1 MSSFVSSSQDNSF
14 LPNFCKLTTIIFA
27 LILTELFAIILV
39 LMQDG
44 SHWATVQKYLL
55 NDLFLI
61 SLFMQSVTLLSIGSL
76 CWLRPWLIRIQHQL
90 TAALLSYLIILW
102 ITWLVSEV
110 SWQIRQWSVT
120 DSMFHILHY
129 WYLTKSL
136 LLTSGVT
143 LLILGYGYW
152 RGLWNKSTSL
162 LIYLIVLMV
171 ALFLTELLNLLTVD
185 YKYYDQMV
193 EHLLF
198 LWRNLGVS
206 AIVTAIV
213 LRYFYMQHDWRKQT
227 RAHAYARLQA
237 LQACIHPHFLFNTL
251 NTIASLIR
259 FDPERAESAVEDLAE
274 LFRAS
279 FRDVQRLI
287 TVQDEIDI
295 CQQYLR
301 IEGLRLDQRL
311 QVAWQV
317 DNLPR
322 DALIPPL
329 CLQPLLENAVYYGIQ
344 PLPEGGV
351 ITITSMRDGDQLTI
365 DIENPCVADIQKSRG
380 LGIAQDNVRERLKV
394 YFGGQGKLTIYQESN
409 CYRASLRIP
418 YQKTYENP
426 NSR

>member
-1 MSSFVSSSQDNSF
+1 LSPPIPVAQDNSF
-14 LPNFCKLTTIIFA
+14 LPNFCKMNTLFFA
-27 LILTELFAIILV
+27 TILTELFAIILV

-44 SHWATVQKYLL
+44 SHWSTVQR
-55 NDLFLI
+55 FLI
-61 SLFMQSVTLLSIGSL
+61 TDLIAISIFMQSVTLFSIGCL
-76 CWLRPWLIRIQHQL
+76 CGLRRWLVRIHNQL
-90 TAALLSYLIILW
+90 TAALISYMVILW

-110 SWQIRQWSVT
+110 GWQLNQWSIKK
-120 DSMFHILHY
+120 DILFQVPHY
-129 WYLTKSL
+129 WYLFKSL
-136 LLTSGVT
+136 ALTSLVT
-143 LLILGYGYW
+143 LIILGYGYW
-152 RGLWNKSTSL
+152 RGLWNKSASL
-162 LIYLIVLMV
+162 LIYLVILMV
-171 ALFLTELLNLLTVD
+171 ALFLTELLTLLTID
-185 YKYYDQMV
+185 YNHYDQMV

-227 RAHAYARLQA
+227 RAHAHARLQA

-259 FDPERAESAVEDLAE
+259 FDPDRAESAVEDLAE

-287 TVQDEIDI
+287 TIQDEIDI

-351 ITITSMRDGDQLTI
+351 ITITSMRDGNQLTI
-365 DIENPCVADIQKSRG
+365 EIENPCVADIQKSRG

-394 YFGGQGKLTIYQESN
+394 YFGGLGKLTIYQESN

-418 YQKTYENP
+418 YQKIYENS
-426 NSR
+426 NS

>member
-1 MSSFVSSSQDNSF
+1 LSPPIPVAQDNSF
-14 LPNFCKLTTIIFA
+14 LPNFCKMNTLFFA
-27 LILTELFAIILV
+27 TILTELFAIILV

-44 SHWATVQKYLL
+44 SHWSTVQR
-55 NDLFLI
+55 FLI
-61 SLFMQSVTLLSIGSL
+61 TDLIAISIFMQSVTLFSIGCL
-76 CWLRPWLIRIQHQL
+76 CGLRRWLVRIHNQL
-90 TAALLSYLIILW
+90 TAALISYMVILW

-110 SWQIRQWSVT
+110 GWQLNQWSIKK
-120 DSMFHILHY
+120 DILFQVPHY
-129 WYLTKSL
+129 WYLFKSL
-136 LLTSGVT
+136 ALTSLVT
-143 LLILGYGYW
+143 LIILGYGYW
-152 RGLWNKSTSL
+152 RGLWNKSASL
-162 LIYLIVLMV
+162 LIYLVILMV
-171 ALFLTELLNLLTVD
+171 ALFLTELLTLLTID
-185 YKYYDQMV
+185 YNHYDQMV

-227 RAHAYARLQA
+227 RAHAHARLQA

-259 FDPERAESAVEDLAE
+259 FDPDRAESAVEDLAE

-287 TVQDEIDI
+287 TIQDEIDI

-351 ITITSMRDGDQLTI
+351 ITITSMRDGNQLTI
-365 DIENPCVADIQKSRG
+365 EIENPCVADIQKSRG

-394 YFGGQGKLTIYQESN
+394 YFGGLGKLTIYQESN

-418 YQKTYENP
+418 YQKTYENS
-426 NSR
+426 NS

>member
-1 MSSFVSSSQDNSF
+1 MSPPIPVAQDNSF
-14 LPNFCKLTTIIFA
+14 LPNFCKMNTLFFA
-27 LILTELFAIILV
+27 TILTELFAIILV

-44 SHWATVQKYLL
+44 SHWSTVQR
-55 NDLFLI
+55 FLI
-61 SLFMQSVTLLSIGSL
+61 TDLIAISIFMQSVTLFSIGCL
-76 CWLRPWLIRIQHQL
+76 CGLRRWLVRIHNQL
-90 TAALLSYLIILW
+90 TAALISYMVILW

-110 SWQIRQWSVT
+110 GWQLNQWSIKK
-120 DSMFHILHY
+120 DILFQVPHY
-129 WYLTKSL
+129 WYLFKSL
-136 LLTSGVT
+136 ALTSLVT
-143 LLILGYGYW
+143 LIILGYGYW
-152 RGLWNKSTSL
+152 RGLWNKSASL
-162 LIYLIVLMV
+162 LIYLVILMV
-171 ALFLTELLNLLTVD
+171 ALFLTELLTLLTID
-185 YKYYDQMV
+185 YNHYDQMV

-227 RAHAYARLQA
+227 RAHAHARLQA

-259 FDPERAESAVEDLAE
+259 FDPDRAESAVEDLAE

-287 TVQDEIDI
+287 TIQDEIDI

-351 ITITSMRDGDQLTI
+351 ITITSMRDGNQLTI
-365 DIENPCVADIQKSRG
+365 EIENPCVADIQKSRG

-394 YFGGQGKLTIYQESN
+394 YFGGLGKLTIYQESN

-418 YQKTYENP
+418 YQKTYENS
-426 NSR
+426 NS

>member
-1 MSSFVSSSQDNSF
+1 MDHVVSPAKSVNQTTRWTATTFPCLRTTLWVLLKNLAVTS
-14 LPNFCKLTTIIFA
+14 LVTII
-27 LILTELFAIILV
+27 
-39 LMQDG
+39 
-44 SHWATVQKYLL
+44 
-55 NDLFLI
+55 
-61 SLFMQSVTLLSIGSL
+61 
-76 CWLRPWLIRIQHQL
+76 
-90 TAALLSYLIILW
+90 
-102 ITWLVSEV
+102 
-110 SWQIRQWSVT
+110 
-120 DSMFHILHY
+120 
-129 WYLTKSL
+129 
-136 LLTSGVT
+136 
-143 LLILGYGYW
+143 ILGYGYW
-152 RGLWNKSTSL
+152 RGLWNKSMVL
-162 LIYLIVLMV
+162 LLYLVILIV
-171 ALFLTELLNLLTVD
+171 ALFLTELLNLLTID
-185 YKYYDQMV
+185 HSHHDQTV

-259 FDPERAESAVEDLAE
+259 FDPSRAESAVEDLAE

-287 TVQDEIDI
+287 TIQDEIDI

-301 IEGLRLDQRL
+301 IESLRLDQRL
-311 QVAWQV
+311 QIAWQI

-351 ITITSMRDGDQLTI
+351 ITITSVQDGDQLTI
-365 DIENPCVADIQKSRG
+365 EIENPCVADIQKSRG
-380 LGIAQDNVRERLKV
+380 LGMAQDNVRERLKV
-394 YFGGQGKLTIYQESN
+394 YFGGQGKLTVYQESN
-409 CYRASLRIP
+409 SYRASLRIP

-426 NSR
+426 NS

>member
-1 MSSFVSSSQDNSF
+1 LSPSIPVAQDNSF
-14 LPNFCKLTTIIFA
+14 LPNFCKMTTLIFA
-27 LILTELFAIILV
+27 IILTELFAIILV

-44 SHWATVQKYLL
+44 SHWSTVQQ
-55 NDLFLI
+55 FLI
-61 SLFMQSVTLLSIGSL
+61 ADLIVISIFMQFVTLLSIGSL
-76 CWLRPWLIRIQHQL
+76 CGLRRWLVRIHNQL
-90 TAALLSYLIILW
+90 TAALISYMVILW
-102 ITWLVSEV
+102 ITWFVSEV
-110 SWQIRQWSVT
+110 GWQFNQWAIKK
-120 DSMFHILHY
+120 DILFQIPHY
-129 WYLTKSL
+129 WHLFKSL
-136 LLTSGVT
+136 ALTSLVT
-143 LLILGYGYW
+143 LVILGYGYW
-152 RGLWNKSTSL
+152 RGLWNKSASL
-162 LIYLIVLMV
+162 LIYLTILMV
-171 ALFLTELLNLLTVD
+171 ALFLTELLNLLTID
-185 YKYYDQMV
+185 YNHYDQMV

-227 RAHAYARLQA
+227 RAHAHARLQA

-259 FDPERAESAVEDLAE
+259 FDPDRAESAVEDLAE

-287 TVQDEIDI
+287 TIQDEIDI

-311 QVAWQV
+311 QVAWQI

-351 ITITSMRDGDQLTI
+351 ITITSVRDGNQLTI
-365 DIENPCVADIQKSRG
+365 EIENPCVADIQKSRG

-426 NSR
+426 NS

>member
-1 MSSFVSSSQDNSF
+1 M
-14 LPNFCKLTTIIFA
+14 TTLFFA
-27 LILTELFAIILV
+27 SALTELFAIILI
-39 LMQDG
+39 LMQDA
-44 SHWATVQKYLL
+44 SHWVTVQKYLL
-55 NDLFLI
+55 TDLAVI
-61 SLFMQSVTLLSIGSL
+61 SLFIQAITLFSIGSL
-76 CWLRPWLIRIQHQL
+76 CWLRRWLVKIHNQV
-90 TAALLSYLIILW
+90 TAALISYMVILW
-102 ITWLVSEV
+102 ITWLVSEIG
-110 SWQIRQWSVT
+110 WQFTQGTQSNLLFY
-120 DSMFHILHY
+120 MQNY
-129 WYLTKSL
+129 GYLFKNL
-136 LLTSGVT
+136 FLTSVVT
-143 LLILGYGYW
+143 LVILGYGYW
-152 RGLWNKSTSL
+152 RTLWNKSMVL
-162 LIYLIVLMV
+162 LLYLIILMV
-171 ALFLTELLNLLTVD
+171 ALFLTELLNLLTVNYQQHD
-185 YKYYDQMV
+185 RTV

-213 LRYFYMQHDWRKQT
+213 LRYFYMQHDWRQQT

-259 FDPERAESAVEDLAE
+259 FDPHRAESAVEDLAE

-279 FRDVQRLI
+279 FRDVHRLI
-287 TVQDEIDI
+287 TIQDEIDI

-351 ITITSMRDGDQLTI
+351 ITITSLRDNDQLTI
-365 DIENPCVADIQKSRG
+365 EVENPCVMDIQKSRG
-380 LGIAQDNVRERLKV
+380 LGMAQDNVRERLKV

-409 CYRASLRIP
+409 SYRASLRFP

-426 NSR
+426 NS

>member
-1 MSSFVSSSQDNSF
+1 MSSSIPVVQDNSF
-14 LPNFCKLTTIIFA
+14 LPNFCKMTTLFFA
-27 LILTELFAIILV
+27 IILTELFAIILV

-44 SHWATVQKYLL
+44 SHWSTVQRFLL
-55 NDLFLI
+55 TDLMVI
-61 SLFMQSVTLLSIGSL
+61 SIFMQLVTLLSIGSL
-76 CWLRPWLIRIQHQL
+76 CGLRRWLVRIHNQL
-90 TAALLSYLIILW
+90 TAALISYMVILW

-110 SWQIRQWSVT
+110 GWQFNQWAIKK
-120 DSMFHILHY
+120 DILFQIPHY
-129 WYLTKSL
+129 WYLFKNL
-136 LLTSGVT
+136 ALTSLVT
-143 LLILGYGYW
+143 LVILGYGYW
-152 RGLWNKSTSL
+152 RGLWNKSASL
-162 LIYLIVLMV
+162 LIYLTILMV
-171 ALFLTELLNLLTVD
+171 ALFLTELLNLLTID
-185 YKYYDQMV
+185 YNHYDQMV

-227 RAHAYARLQA
+227 QAHAHARLQA

-259 FDPERAESAVEDLAE
+259 FDPNRAESAVEDLAE

-287 TVQDEIDI
+287 TIQDEIDI

-301 IEGLRLDQRL
+301 IEELRLDQRL
-311 QVAWQV
+311 QVAWQI

-322 DALIPPL
+322 DALIPLL

-351 ITITSMRDGDQLTI
+351 ITITSVRDGDQLTI
-365 DIENPCVADIQKSRG
+365 EIENPCVADIQKSRG
-380 LGIAQDNVRERLKV
+380 LGVAQDNVRERLKV

-426 NSR
+426 NS

>member
-1 MSSFVSSSQDNSF
+1 MPSFVLSQDNSF
-14 LPNFCKLTTIIFA
+14 LPNFCKATTIVFA
-27 LILTELFAIILV
+27 IVLTELFAIILV

-44 SHWATVQKYLL
+44 SHWTTVQRYLL
-55 NDLFLI
+55 SDLATI
-61 SLFMQSVTLLSIGSL
+61 SIFMQSVTLLSISSL
-76 CWLRPWLIRIQHQL
+76 CWLRRWLVRIQHQL
-90 TAALLSYLIILW
+90 IAALISYMVILW

-110 SWQIRQWSVT
+110 GWQFNQWAVEQ
-120 DSMFHILHY
+120 DLLFYIPHY
-129 WYLTKSL
+129 LYLLKSL
-136 LLTSGVT
+136 TLTSLVT
-143 LLILGYGYW
+143 LIILGYGYW
-152 RGLWNKSTSL
+152 RGLWNKSALL
-162 LIYLIVLMV
+162 LIYLAILMV
-171 ALFLTELLNLLTVD
+171 TLFLTKLLNLLTID
-185 YKYYDQMV
+185 YNHYDQMV

-227 RAHAYARLQA
+227 RAHAHARLQA

-259 FDPERAESAVEDLAE
+259 FDPDRAESAVEDLAE

-287 TVQDEIDI
+287 TIQDEIDI

-351 ITITSMRDGDQLTI
+351 ITITSVQDGDQLTI
-365 DIENPCVADIQKSRG
+365 EIENPCVADIQKSRG

-394 YFGGQGKLTIYQESN
+394 YFGGQGKLTIYHESN

-418 YQKTYENP
+418 YQKTYDEN
-426 NSR
+426 SSS

>member
-1 MSSFVSSSQDNSF
+1 MSPSIPVAQDNSF
-14 LPNFCKLTTIIFA
+14 LPNFCKMTTLIFA
-27 LILTELFAIILV
+27 IILTELFAIILV

-44 SHWATVQKYLL
+44 SHWSTVQQ
-55 NDLFLI
+55 FLI
-61 SLFMQSVTLLSIGSL
+61 ADLIVISIFMQFVTLLSIGSL
-76 CWLRPWLIRIQHQL
+76 CGLRRWLVRIHNQL
-90 TAALLSYLIILW
+90 TAALISYMVILW
-102 ITWLVSEV
+102 ITWFVSEV
-110 SWQIRQWSVT
+110 GWQFNQWAIKK
-120 DSMFHILHY
+120 DILFQIPHY
-129 WYLTKSL
+129 WYLFKSL
-136 LLTSGVT
+136 ALTSLVT
-143 LLILGYGYW
+143 LVILGYGYW
-152 RGLWNKSTSL
+152 RGLWNKSASL
-162 LIYLIVLMV
+162 LIYLTILMV
-171 ALFLTELLNLLTVD
+171 ALFLTELLNLLTID
-185 YKYYDQMV
+185 YNHYDQMV

-227 RAHAYARLQA
+227 RAHAHARLQA

-251 NTIASLIR
+251 NTIASLLR
-259 FDPERAESAVEDLAE
+259 FDPDRAESAVEDLAE

-287 TVQDEIDI
+287 TIQDEIDI

-311 QVAWQV
+311 QVAWQI

-351 ITITSMRDGDQLTI
+351 ITITSVRDGNQLTI
-365 DIENPCVADIQKSRG
+365 EIENPCVADIQKSRG

-426 NSR
+426 NS

>member
-1 MSSFVSSSQDNSF
+1 MSSFVFSSQDNSF
-14 LPNFCKLTTIIFA
+14 LPNFCRLTTIVFT

-44 SHWATVQKYLL
+44 SHWIAVQKYLL
-55 NDLFLI
+55 NDLLLI

-76 CWLRPWLIRIQHQL
+76 CWLRPWLIRIQYQL
-90 TAALLSYLIILW
+90 TAALLSYMIILW

-110 SWQIRQWSVT
+110 SWQIRQWAIT
-120 DSMFHILHY
+120 DPTVQLLHY
-129 WYLTKSL
+129 WYLAKSFL
-136 LLTSGVT
+136 ITSAVT

-152 RGLWNKSTSL
+152 RGLWNKSSSL
-162 LIYLIVLMV
+162 LIYLVVLMV
-171 ALFLTELLNLLTVD
+171 ALFLTELLNLLSVD
-185 YKYYDQMV
+185 YKNYDRKV

-251 NTIASLIR
+251 NTIVSLIR
-259 FDPERAESAVEDLAE
+259 FDPDRAESAVEDLAE

-287 TVQDEIDI
+287 TIQDEIDI

-301 IEGLRLDQRL
+301 IEGLRLDHRL

-409 CYRASLRIP
+409 SYRVNLRIP